1 MGEHNDV
8 RLFYQKLHDTQHVHA
23 ASNPLVQL
31 PSVKSRLTMEI
42 ALCLNS
48 CQDRFPPRARKDLI
62 THPVADWIEAITFAN
77 SSFSALTFAER
88 RSYVWELLR
97 EIMIQYLANTEN
109 ALARKLYVVE
119 NLFVSPIYTAS

>member
-1 MGEHNDV
+1 MSEK
-8 RLFYQKLHDTQHVHA
+8 RLNH
-23 ASNPLVQL
+23 P
-31 PSVKSRLTMEI
+31 
-42 ALCLNS
+42 
-48 CQDRFPPRARKDLI
+48 
-62 THPVADWIEAITFAN
+62 PVADGIEAITFAN

-109 ALARKLYVVE
+109 ALAIKLYVVE